1 MTDPQLTTLHAPM
14 RIAGIS
20 KRTRLENVHET
31 LSQLWQEWENHK
43 ASRLPSFT
51 LTVYCVYQYFD
62 DAPDE
67 VQITLGR
74 IIAQDLKL
82 PEWASEVTLPA
93 QDYMRFDVPDSLPKD
108 LFNTWQKIEN
118 NDNLNRSFTIDFET
132 HSYNTLPRIYIGIV
146 S

>member
-1 MTDPQLTTLHAPM
+1 MTEPQLTTLHAPM

-93 QDYMRFDVPDSLPKD
+93 QDYMRFDVPDSLPKG

>member
-1 MTDPQLTTLHAPM
+1 MTEPQLTTLHAPM

-82 PEWASEVTLPA
+82 PEWASEVILPA

>member
-1 MTDPQLTTLHAPM
+1 MTEPQLTTLHAPM

-31 LSQLWQEWENHK
+31 LSQLWQEWEKHK

-82 PEWASEVTLPA
+82 PEWASEVT
-93 QDYMRFDVPDSLPKD
+93 
-108 LFNTWQKIEN
+108 
-118 NDNLNRSFTIDFET
+118 
-132 HSYNTLPRIYIGIV
+132 
-146 S
+146 

>member
-1 MTDPQLTTLHAPM
+1 MTEPQLTTLHAPM

-132 HSYNTLPRIYIGIV
+132 HSYNILPRIYIGIV

>member
-1 MTDPQLTTLHAPM
+1 MTEPQLTTLHAPM

-62 DAPDE
+62 DALDE

-93 QDYMRFDVPDSLPKD
+93 QDYMRFDVPDNLPKD

>member
-1 MTDPQLTTLHAPM
+1 MTEPQLTTLHAPM

-67 VQITLGR
+67 VQITLGC

-82 PEWASEVTLPA
+82 PEWASEVILPA
-93 QDYMRFDVPDSLPKD
+93 QDYMRFDVPDILPKD

>member
-1 MTDPQLTTLHAPM
+1 MTEPQLTTLHAPM

>member
-1 MTDPQLTTLHAPM
+1 MTEPQLTTLHAPM

-62 DAPDE
+62 DAPDD

>member
-1 MTDPQLTTLHAPM
+1 M
-14 RIAGIS
+14 
-20 KRTRLENVHET
+20 
-31 LSQLWQEWENHK
+31 
-43 ASRLPSFT
+43 
-51 LTVYCVYQYFD
+51 YQYFD

-82 PEWASEVTLPA
+82 PEWASEVTLPT
-93 QDYMRFDVPDSLPKD
+93 QDYMRFDVPDILPKD